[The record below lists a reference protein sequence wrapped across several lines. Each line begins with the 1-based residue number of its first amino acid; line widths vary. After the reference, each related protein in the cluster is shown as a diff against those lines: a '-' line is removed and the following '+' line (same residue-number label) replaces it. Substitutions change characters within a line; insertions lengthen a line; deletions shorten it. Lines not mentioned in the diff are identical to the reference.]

1 MSQPASNPA
10 ESYHNFLGPAL
21 FAPWAKLLIERAAP
35 RPGERVLDLA
45 CGTGIVTRQ
54 VAPLVGTAGK
64 VVGVDIN
71 PDMLAVARS
80 GPEVPGASI
89 EWVQGDACKL
99 DLPAGSFD
107 LVLCQQGFQF
117 FPDGVGA
124 ARCVRN
130 ALAPGGRAV
139 IAVWQS
145 LDRHE
150 VMKALFTAE
159 ARHLEV
165 PLEQV
170 AIPFS
175 LADEAELRGTLVQAG
190 FSDVSIEAAELDARF
205 PSADKWVEMTVRA
218 GAAVIPALAHDGD
231 ALAGLLQSVRR
242 DSDPVVDRYRE
253 GAGVKF
259 PMFSHIAVART

>member
-1 MSQPASNPA
+1 MTQPASNPA

-21 FAPWAKLLIERAAP
+21 FAPWAKLLIDRAAP

-54 VAPLVGTAGK
+54 VAPLVGREGK

-80 GPEVPGASI
+80 GPAAPGAEI
-89 EWVQGDACKL
+89 EWIQGDACKL
-99 DLPAGSFD
+99 DLPAASFD

-117 FPDGVGA
+117 FPDRVAA
-124 ARCVRN
+124 ARCARN

-159 ARHLEV
+159 ARHLQV
-165 PLEQV
+165 PLEKV

-175 LADEAELRGTLVQAG
+175 LAEEAELRGVLEQAG
-190 FSDVSIEAAELDARF
+190 FSEVTIEAAALDARF
-205 PSADKWVEMTVRA
+205 PSADQWVEMTVRA

-231 ALAGLLQSVRR
+231 ALLGLLQSVRR
-242 DSDPVVDRYRE
+242 ESDPVVDRYRE
-253 GAGVKF
+253 GAGVRF